1 MRRQDEEQ
9 ERIKEEN
16 RRIKEWED
24 KFDKEHRAKEEELI
38 RKFYNN
44 ESTSQNDQETKE
56 NSDHNVKI
64 NEEENK

>member
-56 NSDHNVKI
+56 NLDNNVKI

>member
-1 MRRQDEEQ
+1 MKHQDEEQ
-9 ERIKEEN
+9 DRIKEEN
-16 RRIKEWED
+16 RRIREWED

-38 RKFYNN
+38 KKFYKN

-56 NSDHNVKI
+56 NLDHNIKI

>member
-16 RRIKEWED
+16 KRIKEWED